1 MDHIQSWSQMGELEL
16 NLFLNGEV
24 LLLVDH
30 FPLAIENAH
39 LGLLTV
45 SVGKSKTDVLGE
57 CIGKCDRTE
66 VGANFFGGG

>member
-1 MDHIQSWSQMGELEL
+1 MGELEL

-39 LGLLTV
+39 LDLL
-45 SVGKSKTDVLGE
+45 SVGILKSKTDVLGE
-57 CIGKCDRTE
+57 GIGKGDCTE
-66 VGANFFGGG
+66 VGANFFGRG

>member
-1 MDHIQSWSQMGELEL
+1 MELEIY
-16 NLFLNGEV
+16 FFFDGKV

-39 LGLLTV
+39 QGLLTV

-66 VGANFFGGG
+66 VGANFFGGD